1 MSRRRTALV
10 EGFDG
15 ARLSQAVLGTALV
28 AMAAALFGMLSYV
41 ARGAEATGIDALP
54 FVAWRGGIAA
64 LTLLSA
70 GVVVG
75 RIKGTPMLPDI
86 RLLRPDRR
94 VALLLAS
101 LCGALLN
108 IAIFAAFLR
117 MPIAVA
123 LICFYTFPA
132 IVTLAAVPLYGER
145 LGLVRLS
152 ALGLSMIGLVLVLL
166 PSLTGAGG
174 LSIDPLGLALA
185 LFAAVCQAAFLLI
198 AGRGFNPLPVI
209 GVSTYVVLAA
219 VVVSVPLAVLAGE
232 GGGLLGPFETP
243 EAWIWVLVGGILGA
257 AIPTSAFVAGIGM
270 IGPSRAAILMTI
282 EPLVGVT
289 LAALLLGEQPS
300 PIQVVGGACVL
311 FAAAVLQVASRT
323 SAEIPTEAEVGRTV

>member
-1 MSRRRTALV
+1 
-10 EGFDG
+10 
-15 ARLSQAVLGTALV
+15 
-28 AMAAALFGMLSYV
+28 
-41 ARGAEATGIDALP
+41 
-54 FVAWRGGIAA
+54 
-64 LTLLSA
+64 
-70 GVVVG
+70 
-75 RIKGTPMLPDI
+75 
-86 RLLRPDRR
+86 
-94 VALLLAS
+94 
-101 LCGALLN
+101 
-108 IAIFAAFLR
+108 

-145 LGLVRLS
+145 LGFVRLS
-152 ALGLSMIGLVLVLL
+152 ALGLSMLGLVLVLL

-198 AGRGFNPLPVI
+198 AGRGFNPLPAI

-219 VVVSVPLAVLAGE
+219 VVVSAPLALLAGD
-232 GGGLLGPFETP
+232 GGGLAGPFQTP

-289 LAALLLGEQPS
+289 LAALLLDEQPS
-300 PIQVVGGACVL
+300 PIQLVGGACVL
-311 FAAAVLQVASRT
+311 FAAAVLQVAPRT
-323 SAEIPTEAEVGRTV
+323 TAEIPAEAEVGRTVLSLTAASQPPRLYSPRPYAMRRPIRAAGI